1 LQVTLAARP
10 AINQE
15 RPMDTA
21 DHSLEDILRLRAA
34 VDSRLTSL
42 VPPAEQAPAALH
54 QSMRHSLL
62 APGKRVR
69 ALLLILTTKHFGGVE
84 ELAMSSA
91 CAVEMVHAASLIL
104 DDLPAMDNATLRR
117 GLPANHR
124 VYGEATAILAAIALM
139 NRAFGVIAED
149 RALPEAARVRLT
161 DILSRAIGSE
171 GLVAGQEADLKW
183 QPIAATR
190 KDVELVHMRKTAA
203 LFAAATEMGAVA
215 AGTQS
220 AETLRMRDFGERLG
234 LAFQVLD
241 DLIDV
246 LAARE
251 EAGKDVDRDAGK
263 PSMVH
268 TVGLEEAQREA
279 RLHIDGATSLVTHA
293 NGTPGVLGDFALS
306 LMTTLQ
312 KSVNSHRSRPAAG

>member
-1 LQVTLAARP
+1 
-10 AINQE
+10 
-15 RPMDTA
+15 MDSIE
-21 DHSLEDILRLRAA
+21 HSPDEIRRLRGA
-34 VDSRLTSL
+34 VEQRLSDL
-42 VPPAEQAPAALH
+42 VPRADEAPPTLH

-69 ALLLILTTKHFGGVE
+69 ALLLILATRHLGGDE
-84 ELAMSSA
+84 RRAMATA

-104 DDLPAMDNATLRR
+104 DDLPTMDNATLRR

-149 RALPEAARVRLT
+149 DSLPEDARVRLT
-161 DILSRAIGSE
+161 AILSRSIGSE

-183 QPIAATR
+183 QPVAATR

-203 LFAAATEMGAVA
+203 LFAAATEMGAIVA
-215 AGTQS
+215 GAGTDE
-220 AETLRMRDFGERLG
+220 AERMRAFGRRLG

-246 LAARE
+246 LAARD
-251 EAGKDVDRDAGK
+251 EAGKDVGQDSGK
-263 PSMVH
+263 PSMVR
-268 TVGLEEAQREA
+268 TVGLEEAVREA
-279 RLHIDGATSLVTHA
+279 RQHIDGAASLVM
-293 NGTPGVLGDFALS
+293 NGGGGPGVLGDFAIGLIRN
-306 LMTTLQ
+306 LQ
-312 KSVNSHRSRPAAG
+312 NSVSAHGVAAPAG

>member
-1 LQVTLAARP
+1 MKS
-10 AINQE
+10 IE
-15 RPMDTA
+15 
-21 DHSLEDILRLRAA
+21 HSPEEIYRLRVA
-34 VDSRLTSL
+34 VNERLAGL
-42 VPPAEQAPAALH
+42 VPPAEQAPPALH

-69 ALLLILTTKHFGGVE
+69 ALLLLLAAKHFGGSE
-84 ELAMSSA
+84 ESALAPA

-149 RALPEAARVRLT
+149 TSLTECARARLT
-161 DILSRAIGSE
+161 AILSRAIGSE

-215 AGTQS
+215 AGIQG
-220 AETLRMRDFGERLG
+220 EDVQRMRDFGSRLG

-241 DLIDV
+241 DLLDV

-251 EAGKDVDRDAGK
+251 EAGKDVGRDAGK
-263 PSMVH
+263 PSMVR

-279 RLHIDGATSLVTHA
+279 RLYIDGATSLVA
-293 NGTPGVLGDFALS
+293 NGSPGVLADFALS
-306 LMTTLQ
+306 LMTHLQ
-312 KSVNSHRSRPAAG
+312 KSVNSYGRAAAAGR

>member
-1 LQVTLAARP
+1 MQ
-10 AINQE
+10 NGE
-15 RPMDTA
+15 
-21 DHSLEDILRLRAA
+21 HSPEDIYRFRLL
-34 VDSRLTSL
+34 VEERLAGL
-42 VPPAEQAPAALH
+42 VPPPDQAPAALH

-69 ALLLILTTKHFGGVE
+69 ALLVILAAKHFGGSE
-84 ELAMSSA
+84 EQALSSA

-124 VYGEATAILAAIALM
+124 VFGEATAILAAIALM

-149 RALPEAARVRLT
+149 AGLSGPARVRLV

-183 QPIAATR
+183 TPIAATR
-190 KDVELVHMRKTAA
+190 KDVELVHTRKTAA
-203 LFAAATEMGAVA
+203 LFSASTEMGAVA
-215 AGTQS
+215 AGSYGGEAQ
-220 AETLRMRDFGERLG
+220 RMRDFGTRLG

-251 EAGKDVDRDAGK
+251 RAGKDVGQDAGK
-263 PSMVH
+263 PSMVL

-279 RLHIDGATSLVTHA
+279 RWHIDGATALVAHD
-293 NGTPGVLGDFALS
+293 NGAPGVLGDFALS
-306 LMTTLQ
+306 LMTNLQ
-312 KSVNSHRSRPAAG
+312 NSVNSHGIGTLAR

>member
-1 LQVTLAARP
+1 MKW
-10 AINQE
+10 E
-15 RPMDTA
+15 RQMDTGEP
-21 DHSLEDILRLRAA
+21 SPEDIRRLRSL
-34 VDSRLTSL
+34 VEERLTAL
-42 VPPAEQAPAALH
+42 VPPAEQVPPALH
-54 QSMRHSLL
+54 RSMRHSLL

-69 ALLLILTTKHFGGVE
+69 ALLLILAAKHFGSDE
-84 ELAMSSA
+84 QSALAAA

-149 RALPEAARVRLT
+149 RSLTDTARVRLT
-161 DILSRAIGSE
+161 EILSKAIGSE

-203 LFAAATEMGAVA
+203 LFAASTEMGAVV
-215 AGTQS
+215 AGING
-220 AETLRMRDFGERLG
+220 AEAQRMNDFGKRLG

-241 DLIDV
+241 DLLDV
-246 LAARE
+246 LAERE
-251 EAGKDVDRDAGK
+251 EAGKDVDRDTGK

-279 RLHIDGATSLVTHA
+279 RLHIDGATSLVAHS

-312 KSVNSHRSRPAAG
+312 KSVNSHRLG

>member
-1 LQVTLAARP
+1 MQNGEVSP
-10 AINQE
+10 
-15 RPMDTA
+15 
-21 DHSLEDILRLRAA
+21 EDVHRLRLA
-34 VDSRLTSL
+34 VDARLADA
-42 VPPAEQAPAALH
+42 VPPADQAPAALH

-69 ALLLILTTKHFGGVE
+69 ALLLIMATRHFGGAE
-84 ELAMSSA
+84 EQAFSSA

-149 RALPEAARVRLT
+149 ASLPQAARVRLV

-183 QPIAATR
+183 TPIAATR
-190 KDVELVHMRKTAA
+190 KDVELVHERKTAA
-203 LFAAATEMGAVA
+203 LFAASTEMGAVA
-215 AGTQS
+215 AGIFGDE
-220 AETLRMRDFGERLG
+220 ARRMRDFGTRLG

-241 DLIDV
+241 DLLDV
-246 LAARE
+246 LAARDR
-251 EAGKDVDRDAGK
+251 AGKDVGRDEGK
-263 PSMVH
+263 PSMVR

-279 RLHIDGATSLVTHA
+279 RFHIDGATSLLACA
-293 NGTPGVLGDFALS
+293 NGQPGMLGTFALG
-306 LMTTLQ
+306 LMTNLEN
-312 KSVNSHRSRPAAG
+312 SVNSHGVATQAR

>member
-1 LQVTLAARP
+1 MRV
-10 AINQE
+10 
-15 RPMDTA
+15 RPMETA
-21 DHSLEDILRLRAA
+21 EPSPEDIRRLRIL
-34 VDSRLTSL
+34 VDERLTGL
-42 VPPAEQAPAALH
+42 IPPAQQAPAALH

-69 ALLLILTTKHFGGVE
+69 ALLLILTTKHFGGSE
-84 ELAMSSA
+84 ESALASA

-124 VYGEATAILAAIALM
+124 IYGEATAILAAIALM

-149 RALPEAARVRLT
+149 KALPDPARVRLT

-203 LFAAATEMGAVA
+203 LFAASTEMGAVV
-215 AGTQS
+215 AGINGADAQ
-220 AETLRMRDFGERLG
+220 RMRDFGKRLG

-268 TVGLEEAQREA
+268 TIGLEEAQREA
-279 RLHIDGATSLVTHA
+279 RLHIDGAASLVAHA
-293 NGTPGVLGDFALS
+293 NGTPGVLGDFAIS
-306 LMTTLQ
+306 LMTMLQ
-312 KSVNSHRSRPAAG
+312 KSVNSHRNGPAAN

>member
-1 LQVTLAARP
+1 MRV
-10 AINQE
+10 
-15 RPMDTA
+15 RPMETA
-21 DHSLEDILRLRAA
+21 EPSPEDIRRLRIL
-34 VDSRLTSL
+34 VDERLTGL
-42 VPPAEQAPAALH
+42 IPLAQQAPAALH

-69 ALLLILTTKHFGGVE
+69 ALLLILTTKHFGGSE
-84 ELAMSSA
+84 ERALASA

-117 GLPANHR
+117 GLPATHR

-149 RALPEAARVRLT
+149 KALTEAARVRLT

-183 QPIAATR
+183 QPVAATR

-203 LFAAATEMGAVA
+203 LFAASTEMGAVV
-215 AGTQS
+215 AGINGADAQ
-220 AETLRMRDFGERLG
+220 RMRDFGKRLG

-268 TVGLEEAQREA
+268 TIGLEEAQREA
-279 RLHIDGATSLVTHA
+279 RLHIDGAASLVTHA
-293 NGTPGVLGDFALS
+293 NGTPGVLGDFAIS
-306 LMTTLQ
+306 LMATLQ
-312 KSVNSHRSRPAAG
+312 QSVNSHRDGPAAN

>member
-1 LQVTLAARP
+1 MKSA
-10 AINQE
+10 E
-15 RPMDTA
+15 
-21 DHSLEDILRLRAA
+21 HSPEEIGRLRAA
-34 VDSRLTSL
+34 VEERLARL
-42 VPPAEQAPAALH
+42 IPPHDEPPAALH

-69 ALLLILTTKHFGGVE
+69 ALLLILTVRHFGGTE
-84 ELAMSSA
+84 ASALSCA

-149 RALPEAARVRLT
+149 AALSAPARVRLT
-161 DILSRAIGSE
+161 EILSRAIGSE

-203 LFAAATEMGAVA
+203 LFAAATEMGAAVA
-215 AGTQS
+215 GIDG
-220 AETLRMRDFGERLG
+220 AEAERMRAFGSRLG

-241 DLIDV
+241 DLLDV
-246 LAARE
+246 LAASA
-251 EAGKDVDRDAGK
+251 EAGKDVGCDAGK
-263 PSMVH
+263 PSMVR

-279 RLHIDGATSLVTHA
+279 RLHIDGATSLVAHA
-293 NGTPGVLGDFALS
+293 SGAPGTLGDFALS
-306 LMTTLQ
+306 LMSHLQ
-312 KSVNSHRSRPAAG
+312 TSVNAYGRPLGAVAGA

>member
-1 LQVTLAARP
+1 MESV
-10 AINQE
+10 E
-15 RPMDTA
+15 
-21 DHSLEDILRLRAA
+21 HSPEDIYRLRAW
-34 VDSRLTSL
+34 VDARLGRL
-42 VPPAEQAPAALH
+42 IPPAEQAPPALH

-62 APGKRVR
+62 SPGKRVR
-69 ALLLILTTKHFGGVE
+69 ALLLILTTRHFGGSDE
-84 ELAMSSA
+84 AALKSA
-91 CAVEMVHAASLIL
+91 CAIEMVHAASLIL

-149 RALPEAARVRLT
+149 AAVTEAARVRLAE
-161 DILSRAIGSE
+161 ILSRAIGSE

-183 QPIAATR
+183 QPVAATR
-190 KDVELVHMRKTAA
+190 KDVEIVHMRKTAA
-203 LFAAATEMGAVA
+203 LFAAATEMGAVV
-215 AGTQS
+215 AGIQG
-220 AETLRMRDFGERLG
+220 AEAQRMRDFGKRIG

-251 EAGKDVDRDAGK
+251 QAGKDVNRDDGK
-263 PSMVH
+263 PSMVR

-279 RLHIDGATSLVTHA
+279 RLHIDGAASLVA
-293 NGTPGVLGDFALS
+293 RSNGAPGVLGNFALG
-306 LMTTLQ
+306 LMTHLQ
-312 KSVNSHRSRPAAG
+312 ESVSSYGVQTAAE

>member
-1 LQVTLAARP
+1 V
-10 AINQE
+10 
-15 RPMDTA
+15 RPMETA
-21 DHSLEDILRLRAA
+21 EPSPEDIRRLRIL
-34 VDSRLTSL
+34 VDERLTGL
-42 VPPAEQAPAALH
+42 VPPAQQAPAALH

-69 ALLLILTTKHFGGVE
+69 ALLLILATKHFGGSE
-84 ELAMSSA
+84 ESALASA

-149 RALPEAARVRLT
+149 RALTDAARVRLT

-171 GLVAGQEADLKW
+171 GLVAGQEADIKW
-183 QPIAATR
+183 QPVAATR

-203 LFAAATEMGAVA
+203 LFAASTEMGAVV
-215 AGTQS
+215 AGINGADAQ
-220 AETLRMRDFGERLG
+220 RMRDFGKRLG

-251 EAGKDVDRDAGK
+251 QAGKDVDRDAGK

-268 TVGLEEAQREA
+268 TIGLEEAQREA
-279 RLHIDGATSLVTHA
+279 RLHIDGAASLVAHA
-293 NGTPGVLGDFALS
+293 NGTPGVLGDFAIS
-306 LMTTLQ
+306 LMATLQ
-312 KSVNSHRSRPAAG
+312 QSVNSHRDGPAAN

>member
-1 LQVTLAARP
+1 MRD
-10 AINQE
+10 
-15 RPMDTA
+15 MDNGE
-21 DHSLEDILRLRAA
+21 HSPEDIRRLQLL
-34 VDSRLTSL
+34 VNGRLATL
-42 VPPAEQAPAALH
+42 IPPPEQAPPALH

-69 ALLLILTTKHFGGVE
+69 ALLLILAGKHFGAGE
-84 ELAMSSA
+84 EAALDAA

-104 DDLPAMDNATLRR
+104 DDLPAMDDATLRR

-149 RALPEAARVRLT
+149 RALPDAARIRLT
-161 DILSRAIGSE
+161 EILSLAIGSE

-183 QPIAATR
+183 QPVAATR
-190 KDVELVHMRKTAA
+190 KDVELVHARKTAA
-203 LFAAATEMGAVA
+203 LFSAATEMGAVV
-215 AGTQS
+215 AGINGADAQ
-220 AETLRMRDFGERLG
+220 RMRDFGKRLG

-241 DLIDV
+241 DLLDV

-251 EAGKDVDRDAGK
+251 EAGKDVGRDDGK
-263 PSMVH
+263 PSMVR

-279 RLHIDGATSLVTHA
+279 RQHIDGAALLVAQA
-293 NGTPGVLGDFALS
+293 NGARGILGDFALS
-306 LMTTLQ
+306 LMTSLQ
-312 KSVNSHRSRPAAG
+312 NSVKFHYAETSAN